1 MKQKPFLYVLIA
13 LIALTLLSAMVS
25 NSEIVYAK
33 ELIMILAALK
43 FLAVAFYFMEL
54 KQSNRFW
61 KVLLVS
67 FLTIF
72 ISLFLII

>member
-43 FLAVAFYFMEL
+43 FLAVAFYFIEL